1 MREKFITLVSLVFA
15 LALVACAPL
24 PELPSRSAVN
34 PAGVDL
40 SGSWQLREE
49 AGKSLVRDGEQPQT
63 IQMPR
68 NTSRET
74 PQSEGRRAR
83 ARRTTGLDVWIFI
96 ETGKRLRIAQ
106 TVDGVFMHF
115 DRAVVEEYTFGE
127 NRTVSVGPI
136 EAQRVSGWI
145 GPVLVLETMDEQGA
159 VLTETWE
166 LEDEG
171 SVLVRDIAV
180 IKGDQELFTA
190 RQVFDPA

>member
-1 MREKFITLVSLVFA
+1 MRHKLIRLVSLVCA
-15 LALVACAPL
+15 LALAACAPS
-24 PELPSRSAVN
+24 PELSSRSAAN
-34 PAGVDL
+34 PANVDL
-40 SGSWQLREE
+40 SGRWQLREE
-49 AGKSLVRDGEQPQT
+49 SGKPIVREGEQAQT

-68 NTSRET
+68 DSARET

-106 TVDGVFMHF
+106 TVDGLFIHF

-127 NRTVSVGPI
+127 NRTVSIGPI

-145 GPVLVLETMDEQGA
+145 GRVLVLETMDEQGA
-159 VLTETWE
+159 LLTETWG
-166 LEDEG
+166 LEEEG
-171 SVLVRDIAV
+171 SVLVRDIVV
-180 IKGDQELFTA
+180 IRGDKELFTT